1 MTKRDA
7 AYYRQ
12 YRAARGARPGIPGPQ
27 PTALCP
33 SRGAWA
39 RHRRNPA
46 DVCACPD
53 ACRAA
58 YNRYQADLD
67 RNRRSTAGQPAA
79 AGKRRRQQANS

>member
-1 MTKRDA
+1 MAKRDA

-58 YNRYQADLD
+58 YNRYQAELD
-67 RNRRSTAGQPAA
+67 RNRRSNQQASSR
-79 AGKRRRQQANS
+79 KRQRRQAANS